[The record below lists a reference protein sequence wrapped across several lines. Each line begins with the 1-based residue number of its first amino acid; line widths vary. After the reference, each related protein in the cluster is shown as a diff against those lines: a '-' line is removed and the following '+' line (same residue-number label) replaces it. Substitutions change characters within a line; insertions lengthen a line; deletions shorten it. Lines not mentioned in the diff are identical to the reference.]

1 MAVAQQ
7 YQQFG
12 LNPMQLHLVR
22 MLNFNSTK
30 EAEQRLK
37 MALKQFYLTEFNQ
50 MKEQLFASG
59 EITEDAITEGA
70 ARHFRTAY

>member
-1 MAVAQQ
+1 MATTIRHK
-7 YQQFG
+7 QFG

-37 MALKQFYLTEFNQ
+37 MALEQFYLAEFNQ

-59 EITEDAITEGA
+59 EITEAAITEGA
-70 ARHFRTAY
+70 VRHFRTAY

>member
-37 MALKQFYLTEFNQ
+37 MALEQFYLTEFNQ